1 MYAFRI
7 AFPSDSL
14 NYYNGVLPDGEP
26 DNIVFVNDVAWG
38 GGDSL
43 SMPVAYVYGH
53 DVYPRLD
60 LRPPRQE
67 LYQAPGGGEDP
78 PA

>member
-26 DNIVFVNDVAWG
+26 DNIVFVNDVAG
-38 GGDSL
+38 RRRQL
-43 SMPVAYVYGH
+43 EYA
-53 DVYPRLD
+53 RC
-60 LRPPRQE
+60 LRIWP
-67 LYQAPGGGEDP
+67 
-78 PA
+78 

>member
-1 MYAFRI
+1 MYAFCI

-14 NYYNGVLPDGEP
+14 NYYNGVVPDGEP

-53 DVYPRLD
+53 DV
-60 LRPPRQE
+60 
-67 LYQAPGGGEDP
+67 
-78 PA
+78 